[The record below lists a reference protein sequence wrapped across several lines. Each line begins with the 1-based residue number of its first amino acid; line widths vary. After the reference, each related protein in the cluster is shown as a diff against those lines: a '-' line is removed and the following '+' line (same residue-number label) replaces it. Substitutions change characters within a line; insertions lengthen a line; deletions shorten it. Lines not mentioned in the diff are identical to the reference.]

1 MYLRL
6 NRALRTVPALLG
18 AITLMCVAALLV
30 WDACPGLF
38 PAGAHRVLAAI
49 PLAMIAVA
57 YLVYRA
63 GQRPAQGETLK
74 AVLLAAAFLLWAANQ
89 FWPELR
95 AATLLND
102 GAIGLFVLDVFLV
115 IVGWPVGAEDG
126 PFGETDLDASRERN
140 RVARGCGLAE
150 CCSTS
155 CRRCGC

>member
-18 AITLMCVAALLV
+18 AITLACVAALLV

-38 PAGAHRVLAAI
+38 PAGAHAVLAAI
-49 PLAMIAVA
+49 PLATIAVA
-57 YLVYRA
+57 YLVYRT
-63 GQRPAQGETLK
+63 GQRPAQGEMLK

-89 FWPELR
+89 FWPEWR

-115 IVGWPVGAEDG
+115 IVGWPAGSTDE
-126 PFGETDLDASRERN
+126 PLGETGPAARRQDQ
-140 RVARGCGLAE
+140 VARRCELAG
-150 CCSTS
+150 CCSAT